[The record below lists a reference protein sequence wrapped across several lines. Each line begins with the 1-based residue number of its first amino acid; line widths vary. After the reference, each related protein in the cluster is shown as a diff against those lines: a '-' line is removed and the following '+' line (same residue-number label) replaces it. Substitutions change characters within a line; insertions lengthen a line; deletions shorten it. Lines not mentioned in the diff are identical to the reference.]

1 MGAHWLVS
9 PPVPLPADVHL
20 PILRFRHYIETE
32 LGFDG
37 GQVQIRVNGQ
47 AWQTMPAP
55 AFRYNGYNTT
65 LFAPSQGNTNPNVN
79 PDSGKTSPQ
88 TGESFS
94 ILWVI
99 LAAVA
104 AVGAVLFC
112 GKKLVRAK

>member
-1 MGAHWLVS
+1 MKRFVAILLILVLVFALSATAFAASNVTS
-9 PPVPLPADVHL
+9 P
-20 PILRFRHYIETE
+20 EK
-32 LGFDG
+32 
-37 GQVQIRVNGQ
+37 
-47 AWQTMPAP
+47 
-55 AFRYNGYNTT
+55 
-65 LFAPSQGNTNPNVN
+65 GNTDANVN

-88 TGESFS
+88 TGESFG

>member
-1 MGAHWLVS
+1 MKHFVAILLILVLVFALSAFAASNVTS
-9 PPVPLPADVHL
+9 P
-20 PILRFRHYIETE
+20 EK
-32 LGFDG
+32 
-37 GQVQIRVNGQ
+37 
-47 AWQTMPAP
+47 
-55 AFRYNGYNTT
+55 
-65 LFAPSQGNTNPNVN
+65 GNTNPDVN

>member
-1 MGAHWLVS
+1 MKRFVAILLILVLVFALSATAFAASNVTS
-9 PPVPLPADVHL
+9 P
-20 PILRFRHYIETE
+20 EK
-32 LGFDG
+32 
-37 GQVQIRVNGQ
+37 
-47 AWQTMPAP
+47 
-55 AFRYNGYNTT
+55 
-65 LFAPSQGNTNPNVN
+65 GNTNPNVN
-79 PDSGKTSPQ
+79 PDSGNTSPQ

>member
-1 MGAHWLVS
+1 MKHFVAILLILVLVFALSATAFAASNVTS
-9 PPVPLPADVHL
+9 P
-20 PILRFRHYIETE
+20 EK
-32 LGFDG
+32 
-37 GQVQIRVNGQ
+37 
-47 AWQTMPAP
+47 
-55 AFRYNGYNTT
+55 
-65 LFAPSQGNTNPNVN
+65 GNTNPDVN
-79 PDSGKTSPQ
+79 TDSGKTSPQ

>member
-1 MGAHWLVS
+1 MKRFVAILLILVLVFALSATAFAASNVTS
-9 PPVPLPADVHL
+9 P
-20 PILRFRHYIETE
+20 EK
-32 LGFDG
+32 
-37 GQVQIRVNGQ
+37 
-47 AWQTMPAP
+47 
-55 AFRYNGYNTT
+55 
-65 LFAPSQGNTNPNVN
+65 GNTNPNVN

-88 TGESFS
+88 TGEAFS

>member
-1 MGAHWLVS
+1 MKRFVAILLILVLVFALSATAFAASNVTS
-9 PPVPLPADVHL
+9 P
-20 PILRFRHYIETE
+20 EK
-32 LGFDG
+32 
-37 GQVQIRVNGQ
+37 
-47 AWQTMPAP
+47 
-55 AFRYNGYNTT
+55 
-65 LFAPSQGNTNPNVN
+65 GNTNPDVN
-79 PDSGKTSPQ
+79 PDSVKTSPQ

>member
-1 MGAHWLVS
+1 MEELHNEAFCGHSFDTRACVCTASNVTS
-9 PPVPLPADVHL
+9 P
-20 PILRFRHYIETE
+20 EK
-32 LGFDG
+32 
-37 GQVQIRVNGQ
+37 
-47 AWQTMPAP
+47 
-55 AFRYNGYNTT
+55 
-65 LFAPSQGNTNPNVN
+65 GNTNPNVN

>member
-1 MGAHWLVS
+1 MKRFVAILLILVLAFAASNVTS
-9 PPVPLPADVHL
+9 P
-20 PILRFRHYIETE
+20 EK
-32 LGFDG
+32 
-37 GQVQIRVNGQ
+37 
-47 AWQTMPAP
+47 
-55 AFRYNGYNTT
+55 
-65 LFAPSQGNTNPNVN
+65 GNTNPNVN